1 METIDQTSQGDGT
14 SATSSTPT
22 PGIEPSMSHTL
33 TNPHTGHKDHEP
45 PTIHPREKTDEN
57 KGTLQCT
64 FNRSHRDMAAISEHD
79 HGVEETAQPNT
90 PPQKP
95 VPTPNKVQETGKE
108 YIARPLVCG
117 SIHLKN
123 SGENKSPEFPYT
135 PPDLSEEGD
144 LTVQFVLRPKI
155 M

>member
-1 METIDQTSQGDGT
+1 MLSVVGPIPLGRLIEQKTVKKACEAMSFLLFTLNVKYEMLMVKI
-14 SATSSTPT
+14 SSNFLHGYP
-22 PGIEPSMSHTL
+22 IISIYNLSVQLNQIIL
-33 TNPHTGHKDHEP
+33 TT
-45 PTIHPREKTDEN
+45 KT
-57 KGTLQCT
+57 
-64 FNRSHRDMAAISEHD
+64 
-79 HGVEETAQPNT
+79 
-90 PPQKP
+90 
-95 VPTPNKVQETGKE
+95 KE

-135 PPDLSEEGD
+135 PPDLSEKGD